1 MRSAAMEFQAQLE
14 NLGHGVGERHEIVV
28 DLCAGV
34 SVEDALEA
42 EVEEYKGAV
51 EGYCGPMDRF

>member
-1 MRSAAMEFQAQLE
+1 MEFQAQLE

-34 SVEDALEA
+34 FVEDALEA
-42 EVEEYKGAV
+42 EVEEYEGAV